1 MIEFARKLTVPE
13 QKIAHKTIQ
22 RNAFYAHPENILR
35 TMLADSDKSNRE
47 RATAKIIELQKETA
61 QQVEE
66 EEDKKGEPGEE
77 EDDDD
82 GEWEDYDNNISAS
95 FKLQPS
101 ECHAI
106 ENSIIKEFIVPKTNF
121 KVSTYPDLID
131 WNTTIFSEP
140 PMTLSLSNHQFVD
153 FAKTPLI
160 IPDFLCHTQAVERTI
175 KLVTEAAGS
184 VIGPEARD
192 GFMRLKIKSRKEV
205 GRCDSKKEFFQKLEK
220 P

>member
-1 MIEFARKLTVPE
+1 M
-13 QKIAHKTIQ
+13 
-22 RNAFYAHPENILR
+22 
-35 TMLADSDKSNRE
+35 
-47 RATAKIIELQKETA
+47 
-61 QQVEE
+61 
-66 EEDKKGEPGEE
+66 
-77 EDDDD
+77 
-82 GEWEDYDNNISAS
+82 
-95 FKLQPS
+95 
-101 ECHAI
+101 
-106 ENSIIKEFIVPKTNF
+106 PKTNF

-140 PMTLSLSNHQFVD
+140 PMTLSLSNHQIMD

-205 GRCDSKKEFFQKLEK
+205 GWCDSKKEFFQKLEK